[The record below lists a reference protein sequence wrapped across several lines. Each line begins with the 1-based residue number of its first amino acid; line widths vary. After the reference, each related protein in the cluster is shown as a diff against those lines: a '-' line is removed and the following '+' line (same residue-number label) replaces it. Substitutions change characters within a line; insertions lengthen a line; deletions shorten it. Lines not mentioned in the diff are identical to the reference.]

1 MEAFWLKPWITFL
14 NDVSAYAPQ
23 IVAALLVLVAGLV
36 CAWLIRNLAHLL
48 FRWLKIDQK
57 TGEVWL
63 FRLWSKSTHG
73 HPLSESFANFFF
85 YAVLYIAILIAAR
98 FLGVGE
104 NILHT
109 LLEMVPRVLGFIL
122 ILLLGALMAMF
133 LSVLTQ
139 LFLATTRLQHPHFW
153 GKVIAW
159 GVFGVALV
167 YSLEQLGLAGQ
178 FLTLAVFILLGIV
191 GLAGAL
197 AFGLG
202 CKDLAREFLIE
213 LLKEETGKNGKLE

>member
-1 MEAFWLKPWITFL
+1 MDAFWLKPWITFL
-14 NDVSAYAPQ
+14 NDAAAYAPK
-23 IVAALLVLVAGLV
+23 IVAALLVLLAGLF
-36 CAWLIRNLAHLL
+36 CAWLIRNLAHVL
-48 FRWLKIDQK
+48 FRWMKLDQK
-57 TGEVWL
+57 TGDIWL

-73 HPLSESFANFFF
+73 HPVSDSLSNFFF
-85 YAVLYIAILIAAR
+85 YAALYVVILISVR

-104 NILHT
+104 SILHT

-159 GVFGVALV
+159 GVFGVAMI
-167 YSLEQLGLAGQ
+167 YSLEQLGLAGR
-178 FLTLAVFILLGIV
+178 FLTLAVYIVLGT
-191 GLAGAL
+191 AGIAAAL

-213 LLKEETGKNGKLE
+213 LLKEDSGKGNGQE